1 VAFIACPGCQTA
13 ASAALEQC
21 GECGRSLDSQTGIQ
35 LLEFVSAVRGR
46 MNRAKLICWMASV
59 TSVLV
64 LIASHV
70 NPSPMMAVTLVV
82 TTFAAA
88 FNYRWYSRL
97 KKGLQLIEGT
107 KKTPGL
113 SAQ

>member
-1 VAFIACPGCQTA
+1 MAFIACPGCQKA

-21 GECGRSLDSQTGIQ
+21 SDCGRSVASQTGTQ

-46 MNRAKLICWMASV
+46 MNRAKLICWMASI

-64 LIASHV
+64 LIAAHV

-97 KKGLQLIEGT
+97 KKGLQLIEGIQ
-107 KKTPGL
+107 KTPSL
-113 SAQ
+113 PA